1 MSTFVASAPEA
12 PEPLSWESA
21 LDAYLLRL
29 RASRRASLTVESYT
43 QVLGGL
49 RRFLIEHRSPTP
61 GRVTVEHLRAY
72 QVGLLTGSASRTGRP
87 YAVRTVHRITT
98 TIQGFFAFL
107 EDEGRLPSDPAANLD
122 RPRLPSPVPGDVL
135 TVAEV
140 ERVLAAPDGSK
151 PTGVR
156 DRALVELLYA
166 TGLRRAEILALDL
179 GDLRHP
185 DREVV
190 VRHGKGDK
198 GRIVP
203 IGRSAYHHV
212 VTYLERARPA
222 LQSSH
227 PDSAR
232 ALFLSRVGRR
242 LSRQQFQSVVKALGV
257 RAGLS
262 TSLSPHVL
270 RRTFATHLLKGGVSL
285 RHIQILLGHAS
296 LNTTAI
302 YLRLDTRELRREI
315 LLHHP
320 RERIDP

>member
-1 MSTFVASAPEA
+1 MSSESPEL
-12 PEPLSWESA
+12 LSWEAA
-21 LDAYLLRL
+21 LDAYLLHL
-29 RASRRASLTVESYT
+29 RASRRAALTVDGYA

-49 RRFLIEHRSPTP
+49 RCFLDRHGSPQP
-61 GRVTVEHLRAY
+61 SQVTVDHLRAY
-72 QVGLLTGSASRTGRP
+72 QVGLLTGSASRTTRP
-87 YAVRTVHRITT
+87 YAVQTVHRITT

-107 EDEGRLPSDPAANLD
+107 KVEGRLRSDPAATLD
-122 RPRLPSPVPGDVL
+122 RPRLPRPVPGDVL
-135 TVAEV
+135 SVAEV
-140 ERVLAAPDGSK
+140 ERVLATPDGRK

-156 DRALVELLYA
+156 DRALVELLYS
-166 TGLRRAEILALDL
+166 TGLRRGEVLALDL
-179 GDLRHP
+179 GDLRHG

-198 GRIVP
+198 GRIGPV
-203 IGRSAYHHV
+203 GRSAYHHL
-212 VTYLERARPA
+212 VTYIGHARPA

-227 PDSAR
+227 PDSAQ

-242 LSRQQFQSVVKALGV
+242 LSRQQFQSVVRDLGV

-262 TSLSPHVL
+262 ASLSPHVL

-302 YLRLDTRELRREI
+302 YLRLDTREIRREI

-320 RERIDP
+320 RERINP